1 MTPEEKHSEPSP
13 APASSASA
21 AAPAADPFAILG
33 RDPESELAPEEEALL
48 EAELSEAYHLDE
60 AVAENPSVH
69 RIAEKVGGRI
79 EEETGRSEQNA

>member
-1 MTPEEKHSEPSP
+1 MTPEEKKPESSP
-13 APASSASA
+13 APAP
-21 AAPAADPFAILG
+21 PAADPFAILG

-69 RIAEKVGGRI
+69 RIAEKVGERI
-79 EEETGRSEQNA
+79 EENTKTKTN